1 LLEQLSPEVRFIP
14 LPRMKHLLT
23 LNHYLYKY
31 KYHLGL
37 GIFFVITSNI
47 FGLFPPIVI
56 RYALDL
62 VRDNLL
68 IYKLMYGF
76 SLQEKF
82 QALFGW
88 LLFYFGAA
96 ILVFALIKGI
106 LMFFMRQ
113 TIIVMS
119 RLVEYDQKNDLYAQ
133 YQRLDAAFYKR
144 NNTGD
149 LMSRITED
157 VSRVRMY
164 LGPAI
169 MYAVNTAAMFIMV
182 IYTMFKVNPYLSFF
196 VLLPLPI
203 LSYSIYKVSSIINRK
218 SEKIQAKLSGLTS
231 QAQEAFSGIRVLQS
245 FAREKSSVLEFDEQS
260 RQYKSLSL
268 DLARTEAFFAPLMLL
283 LIGVST
289 ILAVYIGGNEV
300 IRGRFTTGNIAEFVY
315 YINMLTWPVASLG
328 WVISLIQR
336 AEASQRRI
344 NEFLDTKPDIVNMQ
358 DKPLHDLVTLEFRN
372 VSFTYPDTG
381 ISALKEVSF
390 AVPKGKKIAIVGRT
404 ASGKSTI
411 AELIVRNYDP
421 TSGEITFNGQSLRTL
436 NLDDIRK
443 LTGYVPQEVFLFS
456 DTVSNNIRFGNDKAT
471 QEEVA
476 HFARTACVY
485 NDIAGLPK
493 QFDTIVGERGVM
505 LSGGQKQRISIARAL
520 IKDPELV
527 MLDDCLSAVDA
538 GTEKEIMDNFSK
550 ELRDK
555 TVIFITHRIF
565 AVMDFDEILVLDE
578 GRIAERGSH
587 AALMQQKSIYYE
599 LYQLQQAEETVEN

>member
-14 LPRMKHLLT
+14 LQRMKHLLT

-245 FAREKSSVLEFDEQS
+245 FAREKNSVREFDEQS
-260 RQYKSLSL
+260 GQYKSLSL

-344 NEFLDTKPDIVNMQ
+344 NEFLDTKPDIVNLQ
-358 DKPLHDLVTLEFRN
+358 DKPLHDLGTLEFRN

-381 ISALKEVSF
+381 IVALKEVSF

-456 DTVSNNIRFGNDKAT
+456 DTVSNNIRFGNDKAS

-527 MLDDCLSAVDA
+527 ILDDCLSAVDA

-555 TVIFITHRIF
+555 TVVFITHRIF

-587 AALMQQKSIYYE
+587 AALMKQKSIYYE